1 MNDVDVVFHDIL
13 LQKAMRQDGDS
24 ITGFRLRDSLAQA
37 QLVGLY
43 ATQAESV
50 RNDLERQCRAND
62 EVVAMA
68 NDGGSRGLGS
78 ALSEVSGHIT
88 FGTMNHSFGSF
99 LFQSLYCN
107 LILECHSYFDTHPVL
122 IALSSIRIQPT
133 SHDAPY

>member
-13 LQKAMRQDGDS
+13 LQKAMRQDGDG
-24 ITGFRLRDSLAQA
+24 ITGFKLRDSLAQA

-78 ALSEVSGHIT
+78 ALSEVSGRNTLRIEYDASGC
-88 FGTMNHSFGSF
+88 FFFCRYNVISSSDIHS
-99 LFQSLYCN
+99 
-107 LILECHSYFDTHPVL
+107 E
-122 IALSSIRIQPT
+122 
-133 SHDAPY
+133 HD